1 MKFIAIFVTNYN
13 NVRSFKHSWTQLKTS
28 VQNWKVVWILKKK
41 NISYRMLY
49 LHPLNFSFMKLNN
62 STNFKNIARKAQ
74 NNDRSFS
81 TQNNI

>member
-1 MKFIAIFVTNYN
+1 MKFIAILLQTTITFAPSSI
-13 NVRSFKHSWTQLKTS
+13 REP
-28 VQNWKVVWILKKK
+28 NWKPAFKTEKWFEFKKK

-62 STNFKNIARKAQ
+62 STNFKNIVRKAQ